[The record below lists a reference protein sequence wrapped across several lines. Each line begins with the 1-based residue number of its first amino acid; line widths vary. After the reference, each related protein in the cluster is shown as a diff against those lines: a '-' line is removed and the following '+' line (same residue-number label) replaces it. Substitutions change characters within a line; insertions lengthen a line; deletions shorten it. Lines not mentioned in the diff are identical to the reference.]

1 MIAYKTDHFITIST
15 ISDEAKMI
23 YEADGYTFAETV
35 PQSLLDY
42 IATVTAESLKA
53 EIESA
58 IQSMLDTKAREL
70 RYDNMM
76 SARSYAGYANPF
88 QVETQALATWCAEC
102 WIKAGELE
110 SSGVVYTVEEVIKQ
124 MPIYTAG
131 V

>member
-1 MIAYKTDHFITIST
+1 MITVRAKTT
-15 ISDEAKMI
+15 E
-23 YEADGYTFAETV
+23 
-35 PQSLLDY
+35 Q
-42 IATVTAESLKA
+42 LKA
-53 EIESA
+53 EITNS
-58 IQSMLDTKAREL
+58 IQFMLDTKAQSL

-76 SARSYAGYANPF
+76 SARSYAGYVNPF
-88 QVETQALATWCAEC
+88 QVEAQALATWCAEC